1 MQSVW
6 NLWRRRPR
14 STEGPVN
21 RLAGSFIGS
30 HVATLL
36 LACGYDVI
44 VVGNYSSGE
53 RENVPQG
60 ARFYELDFG
69 SGCAEVFEEYNPMS
83 CATRR
88 P

>member
-1 MQSVW
+1 M
-6 NLWRRRPR
+6 
-14 STEGPVN
+14 
-21 RLAGSFIGS
+21 AGSFIGS

-36 LACGYDVI
+36 LACGYEAILVA
-44 VVGNYSSGE
+44 GLLNGK